1 MAEKVLFCRIL
12 LLLFFSA
19 EADNKIVRLPMR
31 AIQIVAPRQIAL
43 LNNVPKPK
51 PAEGEVLIKC
61 SYTAICGSNMG
72 QYTGKGLWGDIDYP
86 NPIGWSG
93 HENIGTIVES
103 RCDAWEE
110 GALVLALPEGPFGF
124 AEYIVSR
131 PPAIARLPQ
140 DAPDPAGLI
149 VAQPLATFLRALERT
164 GSVIN
169 QTCAVVGQGSM
180 GLIFTH
186 LLRLMGARLVIAIDL
201 LDWRLEWS
209 ERYGANHVI
218 DASREDVIKAVEELT
233 NGHMVDFV
241 VEAVGYID
249 SLKTAAYLPRHG
261 GRLLVFGVPHYELQE
276 FPWYHVFREE
286 IQINTSVGPQC
297 GQFFQTAMDMI
308 LDGPASALTE
318 LVRPRMPWDKAPEA
332 FEMYAECAKDSL
344 KLTLEF

>member
-1 MAEKVLFCRIL
+1 
-12 LLLFFSA
+12 
-19 EADNKIVRLPMR
+19 MR
-31 AIQIVAPRQIAL
+31 AIQIVAPRQIAI
-43 LNNVPKPK
+43 LNDAPRPK

-61 SYTAICGSNMG
+61 SYAAICGSNMG

-93 HENIGTIVES
+93 HENIGTVVES
-103 RCDAWEE
+103 RCDDWEE
-110 GALVLALPEGPFGF
+110 GTLVLALPEGPFGF

-131 PPAIARLPQ
+131 PPAIARFPQ

-149 VAQPLATFLRALERT
+149 VAQPLATVLRALEWT

-169 QTCAVVGQGSM
+169 QTCVVVGQGPM

-186 LLRLMGARLVIAIDL
+186 VLRLMGASRIIAIDL

-218 DASREDVIKAVEELT
+218 NASREDIIKAVEELT
-233 NGHMVDFV
+233 NGHMVDFA

-249 SLKTAAYLPRHG
+249 TLKTAAYLPRHG
-261 GRLLVFGVPHYELQE
+261 GRLLIFGVPHYEFQE
-276 FPWYHVFREE
+276 FPWYHVFRKE

-308 LDGPASALTE
+308 LDGPASVLTE
-318 LVRPRMPWDKAPEA
+318 LVRPRMPWDKASEA